1 MKGTV
6 GMTSE
11 LIIFGRS
18 PFINKINFDKIDYDR
33 FDICCING
41 SPPMLKRIDY
51 VVSADDFCIP
61 YVRPESEWVSVHSGW
76 KLIKHEARIIQ
87 QEKELSWKHLSS
99 DLAVN
104 FALLRGYKTIYLA
117 GIDLVEDNKPFYH
130 WDGVMNKRPQSAAG
144 ARDEKEFIKLLGR
157 RFGANIYQ
165 LNPDSD
171 WLEFKDLGIL

>member
-1 MKGTV
+1 MK
-6 GMTSE
+6 E

-18 PFINKINFDKIDYDR
+18 PFINRLNCDAIDYDR

-41 SPPMLKRIDY
+41 SLPQLKRIDY
-51 VVSADDFCIP
+51 VVSADDFCKP
-61 YVRPESEWVSVHSGW
+61 YIREGAEWISVNNGW
-76 KLIKHEARIIQ
+76 KLIKTEARIIQ
-87 QEKELSWKHLSS
+87 EDVPIRRLSWKHLSS

-104 FALLRGYKTIYLA
+104 FAIMRGYRTIYLA
-117 GIDLVEDNKPFYH
+117 GIDLVEDGKPFYH
-130 WDGVMNKRPQSAAG
+130 WDGVMNKKPQSAEG

-171 WLEFKDLGIL
+171 WLEVKDLGLL